1 MHKLKILF
9 FLVII
14 VFTTTAYSFSSSSYL
29 IANTAVKLFDYK
41 KAYSHF
47 SFNNDNLN
55 IMDLNNQL
63 LTLINLNLINA
74 ATKIAKQIL
83 ETNRLNQE
91 AWMVYLLNSILR
103 NSPEAFDEL
112 ASIMKQEE
120 MPLVNYVFFNDKGEI
135 KSNQESALS
144 IYEIAQSL
152 LSEPSLQNVNYN
164 YILFYLAISN
174 ILDPKFY
181 EGYYYSAQ
189 IYQFLKKFEQAEFYY
204 NMIPSTHSLHIESRK
219 NIAFNKSK
227 LNKFVEGEI
236 YLLELINLY
245 PNEDSLLIALA
256 DLYRFQ
262 KKYDQAIK
270 YYSNVIN
277 TKKYNSSE
285 QWRVFYLRGI
295 CYERSSRWVLAEK
308 DFLESLKLKPDSPQV
323 LNYLAYGW
331 LEQDLYLDQALQM
344 LQKAYTGNPKS
355 YYILDSLAWA
365 YYKNNNLDKAVQL
378 MEEVI
383 ALAPGEAISLDH
395 LGDIYFALN
404 RKREASYLWEQAKDL
419 AEPDEDITES
429 LEKKLE
435 EYYAG

>member
-9 FLVII
+9 FIVII
-14 VFTTTAYSFSSSSYL
+14 VFTTPAYSFSSSSYL

-41 KAYSHF
+41 KAYSHLP
-47 SFNNDNLN
+47 FNNDNLN
-55 IMDLNNQL
+55 IIDLHNQL
-63 LTLINLNLINA
+63 LTLTNLNLINM

-91 AWMVYLLNSILR
+91 AWMVYLLNSTLR
-103 NSPEAFDEL
+103 NSSEAFDEL
-112 ASIMKQEE
+112 TSIMKQEE
-120 MPLVNYVFFNDKGEI
+120 MLLVNYVFFNDKGEI
-135 KSNQESALS
+135 KNNQESARS
-144 IYEIAQSL
+144 IYEIVQSL
-152 LSEPSLQNVNYN
+152 LTDPNFQDTNYN
-164 YILFYLAISN
+164 YILFYLTISN

-189 IYQFLKKFEQAEFYY
+189 IYQFLNKFEQAELYY
-204 NMIPSTHSLHIESRK
+204 NLIPSTHSLYIESKK

-227 LNKFVEGEI
+227 LDKFIEGKI
-236 YLLELINLY
+236 YLLELIKLY

-270 YYSNVIN
+270 YYSDIIN

-295 CYERSSRWVLAEK
+295 CYERSSRWVLAET
-308 DFLESLKLKPDSPQV
+308 DFLESLKSKPDSSLV

-331 LEQDLYLDQALQM
+331 LERDLHLGRALQM
-344 LQKAYTGNPKS
+344 LQKAYTGNPDNH
-355 YYILDSLAWA
+355 YILDSLAWG
-365 YYKNNNLDKAVQL
+365 YYKNDNLDKAVQL

-395 LGDIYFALN
+395 LGDIYFSLN
-404 RKREASYLWEQAKDL
+404 RKREASYIWEQAKDL
-419 AEPDEDITES
+419 AEPDDNITES